1 MDYHQDRFEDFSLMI
16 YKNEKLYALLPANK
30 KNEVIYSH
38 QGLTYGGL
46 LLNNSAKLKQTFE
59 AFKEIIK
66 FLFENGILKLEVRLI
81 PPFYNKLPSDELEYL
96 FFKTAAKLIKRDVV
110 MLIDYYNQLPFQ
122 KNRREG
128 INKAKRKKLVIKTDD
143 NFELFWNEVLIP
155 NLSSKYNTAP
165 VHSLKEI
172 NYLASKFP
180 NRIRQVNVYQDD
192 TIVAGTTVFLT
203 DQVVHPQYVSAKAN
217 KNELGSLDLL
227 YDFII
232 QEFKENRNYFSFN
245 TSSEENGELLN
256 EGLLF
261 WKESCGARPHVFN
274 NYEINT
280 EIYQTLE
287 FKTT

>member
-1 MDYHQDRFEDFSLMI
+1 MYKVSRYTAEDKIEWDRFIATAKNATFLFQRDFMDYHQDRFEDFSLMI

-128 INKAKRKKLVIKTDD
+128 INKAKTKKISD
-143 NFELFWNEVLIP
+143 
-155 NLSSKYNTAP
+155 
-165 VHSLKEI
+165 
-172 NYLASKFP
+172 
-180 NRIRQVNVYQDD
+180 QD
-192 TIVAGTTVFLT
+192 
-203 DQVVHPQYVSAKAN
+203 
-217 KNELGSLDLL
+217 
-227 YDFII
+227 
-232 QEFKENRNYFSFN
+232 R
-245 TSSEENGELLN
+245 
-256 EGLLF
+256 
-261 WKESCGARPHVFN
+261 
-274 NYEINT
+274 
-280 EIYQTLE
+280 
-287 FKTT
+287 